1 MREYVHLHRKALASW
16 VFEDPRRWHFF
27 SFLLMKADERGRVEV
42 SVNECA
48 MKLKI
53 PRTTIGRILDD
64 MVKWNVIGMKTEQR
78 YTVITI
84 CKYELYNTTSAEGW
98 NDNGTITEQFAPSQE
113 EKEEERERKFP
124 PHPLI
129 KKEKSEKREELSAT
143 PLRRKGENDGQGLLF
158 QELKEEYDGT
168 AVNTEDSTPK
178 APSAEGPESSP
189 SGEPEGGPVPTFEQ
203 FWDAYAYKRDRRAAE
218 RAWKR
223 LSAADRRAAY
233 EGIAAYR
240 DDCAACERQMMYAQG
255 YLNRRRWEDDYSTSP
270 HPQGTPQQT
279 PFTQQPPFTQ
289 PQTPRH
295 YEIRTYQTTDR
306 GRYSREEQRTAER
319 NLRAQ
324 QAADLIARLAAQNRP
339 VDQDLR

>member
-1 MREYVHLHRKALASW
+1 MREYVHLHRKIVASW
-16 VFEDPRRWHFF
+16 VFNDPRRLQLFIY
-27 SFLLMKADERGRVEV
+27 LLAIADERGRVEV

-178 APSAEGPESSP
+178 APSLPLGGDGRGASSHLRAVLGCLLLQTRP
-189 SGEPEGGPVPTFEQ
+189 PRRRARLGEPEHCRPP
-203 FWDAYAYKRDRRAAE
+203 RRL
-218 RAWKR
+218 RRHCR
-223 LSAADRRAAY
+223 LPRRLRRLRTADDVRP
-233 EGIAAYR
+233 GI
-240 DDCAACERQMMYAQG
+240 
-255 YLNRRRWEDDYSTSP
+255 P
-270 HPQGTPQQT
+270 
-279 PFTQQPPFTQ
+279 QPP
-289 PQTPRH
+289 PV
-295 YEIRTYQTTDR
+295 
-306 GRYSREEQRTAER
+306 GRR
-319 NLRAQ
+319 L
-324 QAADLIARLAAQNRP
+324 LHLAAPARHTTTNP
-339 VDQDLR
+339 IHPTTPIHPTPNPKTL

>member
-1 MREYVHLHRKALASW
+1 MREYVHLHRKIVASW
-16 VFEDPRRWHFF
+16 VFNDPRRLQLFIY
-27 SFLLMKADERGRVEV
+27 LLAIADERGRVEV

-143 PLRRKGENDGQGLLF
+143 PLRRKGENDGQGLF
-158 QELKEEYDGT
+158 KNLKK
-168 AVNTEDSTPK
+168 NTTVLRSTRKIPPPK
-178 APSAEGPESSP
+178 PPPQKGLSPPPRGSRKGGQFPPSSS
-189 SGEPEGGPVPTFEQ
+189 S
-203 FWDAYAYKRDRRAAE
+203 
-218 RAWKR
+218 
-223 LSAADRRAAY
+223 
-233 EGIAAYR
+233 
-240 DDCAACERQMMYAQG
+240 
-255 YLNRRRWEDDYSTSP
+255 
-270 HPQGTPQQT
+270 GTPT
-279 PFTQQPPFTQ
+279 PTNAT
-289 PQTPRH
+289 
-295 YEIRTYQTTDR
+295 
-306 GRYSREEQRTAER
+306 
-319 NLRAQ
+319 
-324 QAADLIARLAAQNRP
+324 AAQP
-339 VDQDLR
+339 SVAGSA

>member
-1 MREYVHLHRKALASW
+1 MREYVHLHRKIVASW
-16 VFEDPRRWHFF
+16 VFNDPRRLQLFIY
-27 SFLLMKADERGRVEV
+27 LLAIADERGRVEV

-143 PLRRKGENDGQGLLF
+143 PWRK
-158 QELKEEYDGT
+158 
-168 AVNTEDSTPK
+168 
-178 APSAEGPESSP
+178 
-189 SGEPEGGPVPTFEQ
+189 
-203 FWDAYAYKRDRRAAE
+203 
-218 RAWKR
+218 
-223 LSAADRRAAY
+223 
-233 EGIAAYR
+233 
-240 DDCAACERQMMYAQG
+240 
-255 YLNRRRWEDDYSTSP
+255 RWARTS
-270 HPQGTPQQT
+270 
-279 PFTQQPPFTQ
+279 FS
-289 PQTPRH
+289 
-295 YEIRTYQTTDR
+295 RT
-306 GRYSREEQRTAER
+306 
-319 NLRAQ
+319 
-324 QAADLIARLAAQNRP
+324 
-339 VDQDLR
+339 

>member
-1 MREYVHLHRKALASW
+1 MREYVHLHRKIVASW
-16 VFEDPRRWHFF
+16 VFEDPRRLQLFIY
-27 SFLLMKADERGRVEV
+27 LLAKADERGVVRL

-48 MKLKI
+48 KRLDI
-53 PRTTIGRILDD
+53 NRNSLRTILRQMEDEGVVHQQPTNKNTIVTL
-64 MVKWNVIGMKTEQR
+64 
-78 YTVITI
+78 
-84 CKYELYNTTSAEGW
+84 CKYDYYNTPTTNNPPTNHQQPTNKPTSR
-98 NDNGTITEQFAPSQE
+98 E
-113 EKEEERERKFP
+113 EKKEERERKFP

-223 LSAADRRAAY
+223 LSAADRRPY
-233 EGIAAYR
+233 WRNMEWVVF
-240 DDCAACERQMMYAQG
+240 
-255 YLNRRRWEDDYSTSP
+255 RRNPWGQVFR
-270 HPQGTPQQT
+270 
-279 PFTQQPPFTQ
+279 
-289 PQTPRH
+289 
-295 YEIRTYQTTDR
+295 I
-306 GRYSREEQRTAER
+306 
-319 NLRAQ
+319 
-324 QAADLIARLAAQNRP
+324 
-339 VDQDLR
+339 